1 MRDSCIEFVRCSVW
15 LLQNSYPIMMSVLYI
30 LQQQY
35 KASGEQPDTMSR
47 KEAAMFPFISSFT
60 LVGLYVL
67 YKVTEHLYEL
77 WRYAIAGHTS
87 KNDFS

>member
-1 MRDSCIEFVRCSVW
+1 MYYAFGSCFST
-15 LLQNSYPIMMSVLYI
+15 LAFLMSVLCI

-67 YKVTEHLYEL
+67 YKVTKHLNHD
-77 WRYAIAGHTS
+77 A
-87 KNDFS
+87 